1 MGKGGHSGNTTRFV
15 EVTLRCGELLEGS
28 AFEKLPSGCYREETV
43 GTKEGQRPVRR
54 LLPARVRDDGV

>member
-28 AFEKLPSGCYREETV
+28 AFEKLPSGCYREETHEEAPA
-43 GTKEGQRPVRR
+43 GPGEG
-54 LLPARVRDDGV
+54 